1 MKANAKP
8 NVGFLPLYK
17 IQYPSSRYRVF
28 QFLEPLRQQGFTCTV
43 LEAPQRNPAK
53 RLLYLPQLWQLART
67 QDILYVQKRMLPQP
81 ILSTLQRLNP
91 RLVFDLDDA
100 IFLYPTSKPHVD
112 AMLRSAALVIAG
124 NAYLAEYA
132 QSLNSHVLIIPTVVD
147 TNIYRPLN
155 GLRHPGDD
163 RIIVGWIGQNPNRGD
178 LAPLLPVLDYL
189 AERYGEQVVLRI
201 VSDQPLEA
209 EMHLRQDFIPW
220 NLESAL
226 PALQSFDIGIMPLE
240 DTDWNRGKCGFK
252 LIQYMAVGAA
262 AVASPVGS
270 NHDILVDE
278 QTGYFADTT
287 TAWVEALSNLIENA
301 ATRAQ
306 FAAAGRRRCM
316 EIYSIQAVLPSLIT
330 ALQDI
335 AEVH

>member
-1 MKANAKP
+1 MKANA

-28 QFLEPLRQQGFTCTV
+28 QFLEPLRQQGFTCAV
-43 LEAPQRNPAK
+43 LEAPQRNPVK
-53 RLLYLPQLWQLART
+53 RLSYLPRLWQLART
-67 QDILYVQKRMLPQP
+67 QDVLYIQKRMLPQP

-100 IFLYPTSKPHVD
+100 IFLHPTAKPHVD

-124 NAYLAEYA
+124 NAYLAKYA
-132 QSLNSHVLIIPTVVD
+132 RNLNNHVLIIPTVVD
-147 TNIYRPLN
+147 TDVYCPPLEP
-155 GLRHPGDD
+155 RHPGDN
-163 RIIVGWIGQNPNRGD
+163 RVIVGWIGQNPNRGD
-178 LAPLLPVLDYL
+178 LVPLLPVLNYL
-189 AERYGEQVVLRI
+189 AKRYGEQIVLRV

-209 EMHLRQDFIPW
+209 EMRLRQDFIPW
-220 NLESAL
+220 DLEGAL
-226 PALQSFDIGIMPLE
+226 SALQSFDIGIMPLE

-270 NHDILVDE
+270 NRDILIHG

-287 TAWVEALSNLIENA
+287 TAWIETLSNLIENA
-301 ATRAQ
+301 AIRAK
-306 FAAAGRRRCM
+306 FAATGRRRCI
-316 EIYSIQAVLPSLIT
+316 ETYSMQTILPSLIT
-330 ALQDI
+330 ALQDV